1 MNEGQTTERS
11 DAELIDLAQR
21 GESEAYGELYR
32 RYLDPI
38 YRYIRIRVG
47 EDRLAEDLSEMVFLR
62 SFESLGKYKERGHP
76 FSAYLYR
83 VARNLLV
90 DQYRYR
96 RDELPLEQEPELSDA
111 GMDVDAEVI
120 RREKL
125 RAVLAALQ
133 VLPQDHQEVI
143 RLRVILGLSTAEVAS
158 WMGRSEGAVR
168 VLLHRA
174 LKSLREQLADVE
186 E

>member
-76 FSAYLYR
+76 FSAYLDR
-83 VARNLLV
+83 
-90 DQYRYR
+90 
-96 RDELPLEQEPELSDA
+96 
-111 GMDVDAEVI
+111 
-120 RREKL
+120 
-125 RAVLAALQ
+125 
-133 VLPQDHQEVI
+133 
-143 RLRVILGLSTAEVAS
+143 
-158 WMGRSEGAVR
+158 
-168 VLLHRA
+168 
-174 LKSLREQLADVE
+174 KSVV
-186 E
+186 

>member
-1 MNEGQTTERS
+1 MSDGQPSERS
-11 DAELIDLAQR
+11 DAELVVLAQR
-21 GESEAYGELYR
+21 GESEAFGELYR

-38 YRYIRIRVG
+38 YRYVRVRVA

-62 SFESLGKYKERGHP
+62 SFESLGTYRERGHP

-90 DQYRYR
+90 DHYR
-96 RDELPLEQEPELSDA
+96 RQRQELPLDAEPELLDG
-111 GMDVDAEVI
+111 GMDVDGEVM

-125 RAVLAALQ
+125 RAVRAALAR
-133 VLPQDHQEVI
+133 LPEDHQEAV
-143 RLRVILGLSTAEVAS
+143 RLRVVLGLSTTEVAG

-174 LKSLREQLADVE
+174 LKSLRERLDVAE